1 MLANDGR
8 EAVDILLAHPAEIDI
23 VLMNIQMPV
32 LDGFEATRLI
42 RSTPVLALTAGA
54 FSSQQEEAF
63 AAGMTGYIAK
73 PFDVEQAIVLILQ
86 LCSRAGLAALSVTA
100 VEPSAGVE
108 PPGISVTSGLAIWK
122 DVTLY
127 KQYLRKFA
135 RDYADCVSEMKNLA
149 PAQAQMLAHKL
160 KSAAGSLALLQVAE
174 LAARTDRALCADED
188 PAGSLLQLQ
197 AALEMVLSSISHYA
211 PAVIVYEQAV
221 LRDSAQ
227 TALVFKR
234 MRDALDTDRM
244 TAVRPVLAELGGVL
258 STSQM
263 AAVTLAVEA
272 YDFKSGKAAIGLIA
286 ANMGI
291 SLG

>member
-1 MLANDGR
+1 
-8 EAVDILLAHPAEIDI
+8 
-23 VLMNIQMPV
+23 MPISGG
-32 LDGFEATRLI
+32 LH
-42 RSTPVLALTAGA
+42 STPVLALTAGA